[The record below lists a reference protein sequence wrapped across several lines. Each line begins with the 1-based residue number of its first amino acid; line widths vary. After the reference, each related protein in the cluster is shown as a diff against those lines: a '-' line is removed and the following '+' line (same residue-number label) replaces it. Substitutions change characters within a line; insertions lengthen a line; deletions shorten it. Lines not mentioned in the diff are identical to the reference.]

1 MRTTEEIMGTMD
13 EEEFMINC
21 TNFKF
26 FAEQV
31 LGYSIQP
38 FQLEWVEMVQKHRR
52 VAIEAP
58 TGFGKTT
65 ILGDAFCLWT
75 SFLQKDKQMCI
86 ISKTLPQSTKILN
99 KIKEAIED
107 NEILKEL
114 IPKNKPLSNWCSATY
129 MELSTGC
136 KIFCRPYSQNIKGI
150 HVDYLLGDEVASY
163 NDYEIWYR
171 FVVTRT
177 NAKDGT
183 VVAISTPDN
192 IADLMQELINN
203 VEYISKVYP
212 AIQNGKSIWSARFP
226 LTKLDKIKSEIGV
239 GAFEREYMCNPQA
252 EAENAIY
259 PPHLLVD
266 CFDYS
271 RRFIQ
276 APRQGFT
283 VIGCDFAIAAGPR
296 ADFDAYVILNKIGN
310 KAALLHGETHKGLSI
325 AAKVMRL
332 EDLYKMFRKQI
343 NNEDTD
349 ISASTIKFVIDPSNV
364 GQAVYEQLRFR
375 GLPVETANF
384 DSFSRNAMLINLRQM
399 IENKELVIPRN
410 SEDALTMNFTDKL
423 IKELIS
429 MREVKGK
436 INITYE
442 SKAPHDDTVMAL
454 AMACSGVSKQ
464 KDFRDIMMV

>member
-1 MRTTEEIMGTMD
+1 MKTAKEVMGELN

-38 FQLEWVEMVQKHRR
+38 FQLEWVEMVQKYRR
-52 VAIEAP
+52 IAIEAP

-75 SFLQKDKQMCI
+75 AFLQKNKQMCI
-86 ISKTLPQSTKILN
+86 VSKSLPQSTKILN
-99 KIKEAIED
+99 KIKETIED
-107 NEILKEL
+107 NEILREL
-114 IPKNKPLSNWCSATY
+114 IPKNKPLSNWCSATF

-163 NDYEIWYR
+163 NDYDIWYR

-177 NAKDGT
+177 NAKNGT

-192 IADLMQELINN
+192 IADLMQELIHNP
-203 VEYISKVYP
+203 EYVGKIYP
-212 AIQNGKSIWSARFP
+212 AIQNGKSIWPSRFP
-226 LTKLDKIKSEIGV
+226 LTKLEKIKSEIGLS
-239 GAFEREYMCNPQA
+239 AWEREYMCNPQA
-252 EAENAIY
+252 EAESAIY
-259 PPHLLVD
+259 PPHLLID

-271 RRFIQ
+271 AKFIQ
-276 APRQGFT
+276 SPREGFT
-283 VIGCDFAIAAGPR
+283 TIGCDFAIAAGPR
-296 ADFDAYVILNKIGN
+296 ADYDAYIVLNKIGN
-310 KAALLHGETHKGLSI
+310 KAIILYGETHKGLSI

-332 EDLYKMFRKQI
+332 EDLYKMFRKQTD
-343 NNEDTD
+343 NKDT
-349 ISASTIKFVIDPSNV
+349 SVSTIKFIIDPSNV
-364 GQAVYEQLRFR
+364 GQAIYEQLRFK
-375 GLPVETANF
+375 GIPVETANF
-384 DSFSRNAMLINLRQM
+384 DAFSRNAMLINLRQM

-410 SEDALTMNFTDKL
+410 SEDSLTMTFTDKL
-423 IKELIS
+423 TKELIS
-429 MREVKGK
+429 MREVRGK
-436 INITYE
+436 INISYE

-454 AMACSGVSKQ
+454 AMACSGISKQ
-464 KDFRDIMMV
+464 KEFKDMMAF